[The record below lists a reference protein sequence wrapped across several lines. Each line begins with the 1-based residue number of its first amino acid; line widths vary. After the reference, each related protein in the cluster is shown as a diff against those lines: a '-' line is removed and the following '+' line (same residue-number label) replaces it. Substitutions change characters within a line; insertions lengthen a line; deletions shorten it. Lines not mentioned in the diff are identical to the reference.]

1 MYNLSF
7 EDKNIIVLNLN
18 IRWRNSMFKNRREPN
33 RNEQRNLQN
42 SPHGPSN
49 SQFTSGT
56 TNVEF
61 ARESRFN
68 KPRENQSRQRN
79 NNNQNVDRVE
89 FAREFDDDCCDRS
102 SRDDRSEKDTPNE
115 GESLEARDRN
125 DSPYYDVT

>member
-1 MYNLSF
+1 
-7 EDKNIIVLNLN
+7 
-18 IRWRNSMFKNRREPN
+18 MFKNRREPN

-56 TNVEF
+56 TNVDF

-79 NNNQNVDRVE
+79 NNNNQNVDRVE
-89 FAREFDDDCCDRS
+89 FAREFDTIAVIDPAEMIEVKEILLMR
-102 SRDDRSEKDTPNE
+102 
-115 GESLEARDRN
+115 
-125 DSPYYDVT
+125 